1 MITDSIDIVNFE
13 DTKCETQECKK
24 CGAGNVVNG
33 AAWQDAVRQLP
44 GFTENVDGASF
55 APFQYFARRLLTQLK
70 PKYKQRLHDFI
81 SEHFGTTPVIG
92 VHHRHGNGELDDFID
107 RKTGARGAR
116 LNKNNSQVI
125 DWIIRSMDA
134 LQRDHGFDGNYKVF
148 FATDSPE
155 MTRLYEARDK
165 RVIVFDKKEKEEN
178 EGKGFMMPG
187 WQGWGRSPGTSS
199 EYKSE
204 HCETETVRAFLD
216 MALLGY
222 TDLLIVSKK
231 STFTFFPSL
240 MMAARGKPVC
250 GRRGASVAPRLA
262 TMRGASSPSASPAA
276 SRYAKKT
283 PTPRTPQTRTLALC
297 QSASQSR
304 RQIAFRLCAGP
315 LPWSSIS
322 LSSISNLL
330 QHPEAETLKRLQNMA
345 R

>member
-1 MITDSIDIVNFE
+1 MIDDSNDIVNFE
-13 DTKCETQECKK
+13 DTKCSSHMNSDCRT
-24 CGAGNVVNG
+24 CGAGNEVNG
-33 AAWQDAVRQLP
+33 PAWAELHRLIP
-44 GFTENVDGASF
+44 GYSEGVEGASF
-55 APFQYFARRLLTQLK
+55 PPFQYFARRLLTQLK

-199 EYKSE
+199 EYKSD

-250 GRRGASVAPRLA
+250 TFVGGRHDGTSSFTCFNGVKVRKNLAQAPRASTGLARLARRRRLGASHDA
-262 TMRGASSPSASPAA
+262 SAS
-276 SRYAKKT
+276 
-283 PTPRTPQTRTLALC
+283 
-297 QSASQSR
+297 
-304 RQIAFRLCAGP
+304 
-315 LPWSSIS
+315 
-322 LSSISNLL
+322 
-330 QHPEAETLKRLQNMA
+330 E
-345 R
+345 